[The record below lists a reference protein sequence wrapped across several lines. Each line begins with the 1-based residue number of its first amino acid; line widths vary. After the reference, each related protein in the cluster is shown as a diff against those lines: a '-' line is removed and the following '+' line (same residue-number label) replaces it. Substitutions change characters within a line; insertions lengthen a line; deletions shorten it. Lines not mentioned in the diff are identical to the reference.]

1 MGRKTKYERAGA
13 KLAEEVE
20 EGLKLCVTLRED
32 IQNQLSSGD
41 GFPVAQ
47 AKSYL
52 QMLQNTVKTKMAY
65 DQSNKA
71 FADSLTPAQQQ
82 DVVVTWIAQMTKD
95 TRTRFLNK
103 LTAAL
108 ETGELPEIQPDEAE

>member
-20 EGLKLCVTLRED
+20 EGLKLCVTLREE
-32 IQNQLSSGD
+32 IQNQLATGE
-41 GFPVAQ
+41 GFPVSQ

-71 FADSLTPAQQQ
+71 FADSLSPAQQQ
-82 DVVVTWIAQMTKD
+82 DVIVTWIAQMTKD

-103 LTAAL
+103 LTAVL
-108 ETGELPEIQPDEAE
+108 DGGDLPEIEPDEAD